1 MYFEVLAKSLKV
13 KNYIISFIYLS
24 FLRGMTCFVMKTF
37 TPQAFENQ
45 MRSLVLKTI
54 TSTFRNK
61 IFRDGCSQFILQISS
76 FTELHGKTDH
86 IK

>member
-1 MYFEVLAKSLKV
+1 
-13 KNYIISFIYLS
+13 
-24 FLRGMTCFVMKTF
+24 MTCFVMKTF

-45 MRSLVLKTI
+45 MRSLVKTI

-61 IFRDGCSQFILQISS
+61 IFRHGCSQFILQIKS
-76 FTELHGKTDH
+76 FIELHGKSDH